1 MHAVTVVY
9 QIVPIVVVANLT
21 ANLMGGLVF
30 IALGI
35 KGKVDKR
42 RKDREDA
49 AILTVRKE
57 TDQMKT
63 ELMKTVRERSN
74 RLRTIDLLSK
84 CYSRII
90 SLALELFELQRT
102 S

>member
-1 MHAVTVVY
+1 MTVVY

-21 ANLMGGLVF
+21 ANLMNSLMF

-42 RKDREDA
+42 RKNREDA

-57 TDQMKT
+57 TGQMKT

-74 RLRTIDLLSK
+74 RLNRA
-84 CYSRII
+84 R
-90 SLALELFELQRT
+90 ELNE
-102 S
+102 SMWK